1 MNTVDHPV
9 LGRGSHPVI
18 SPIIPVVIWV
28 LIGLIAA
35 AVVPVLHP
43 LAVTIIHFSLLLAAG
58 LGMWLVPQ
66 PRERWGTLW
75 QGNCTWLEIL
85 GWGLLVGVPT
95 WVVLNYGVQPLVIWI
110 METMSISVPEAQTDI
125 RATLTRGDWQ
135 AWVQILITIGLVP
148 LAEEVFYRGAVF
160 TTAAARL
167 GIWVGFGFQALFFG
181 FVHMNPVVVVV
192 TALLGVINGYMVL
205 RKVAMAILVVI
216 HVVFNLLSIIVV
228 LF

>member
-1 MNTVDHPV
+1 MNMVDHPI

-85 GWGLLVGVPT
+85 GWG
-95 WVVLNYGVQPLVIWI
+95 VQ
-110 METMSISVPEAQTDI
+110 SA
-125 RATLTRGDWQ
+125 
-135 AWVQILITIGLVP
+135 
-148 LAEEVFYRGAVF
+148 
-160 TTAAARL
+160 
-167 GIWVGFGFQALFFG
+167 
-181 FVHMNPVVVVV
+181 
-192 TALLGVINGYMVL
+192 
-205 RKVAMAILVVI
+205 
-216 HVVFNLLSIIVV
+216 
-228 LF
+228 